1 NIRSSD
7 RSACE
12 RAPRMSH
19 QNQDP
24 SPIPGKP
31 SGGTMRQLA
40 LATELP
46 FLVAG
51 GALVGGLIGY
61 FLDHWLHTKPYLWF
75 VTGGLGFFG
84 AVAELFRVLKTGNP
98 KVPPSQ

>member
-1 NIRSSD
+1 MSD
-7 RSACE
+7 
-12 RAPRMSH
+12 PV
-19 QNQDP
+19 P
-24 SPIPGKP
+24 SPKKNL
-31 SGGTMRQLA
+31 GTMAQLA

-61 FLDHWLHTKPYLWF
+61 FLDHWLHTKPYLMI
-75 VTGGLGFFG
+75 VTGALGFFA
-84 AVAELFRVLKTGNP
+84 AVRDMLRRLQSGNP